1 MMNGISIETV
11 SDMLNE
17 AIKDKDAHKT
27 LLIVLQL
34 KEMIRTDPVAVKWVV
49 DPTNIKNLH
58 DSLIENLEVPAKMMM
73 LKGRIP
79 HRQKR
84 AHLFVDAI
92 ENGIR
97 KVL

>member
-1 MMNGISIETV
+1 MNGISIETV
-11 SDMLNE
+11 SEMLYE
-17 AIKDKDAHKT
+17 AIDNKDASRA

-34 KEMIRTDPVAVKWVV
+34 KEMVRTDPVAVKWIV
-49 DPTNIKNLH
+49 DPTNIKKLH
-58 DSLIENLEVPAKMMM
+58 DNLSEKLEVPSKMMM
-73 LKGRIP
+73 IRNRIP

-84 AHLFVDAI
+84 AHLFVQAI